1 MRAAVAA
8 LALVLAACGGGGG
21 GSTSPSPPTTPLGEA
36 KTESFTVT
44 SAYTGMT
51 YPVTVYL
58 PAGYATSTG
67 PKRVLYSMDHDLQFT
82 VVRQFVE
89 LKALDVIIV
98 SIGAVSS
105 DRRFVDFDLPG
116 AVPYYK
122 FLTLELI
129 PRVEAQYRI
138 DATQRSLLGYSLS
151 GLMDVIA
158 IFQDNPT
165 GRYFRGYVI
174 TDPSLQFHTNE
185 LLDADLQLWD
195 TTHNLPITVHHCS
208 TSGVAPYITLPQQM
222 QARGYQGLAYR
233 FQVYTFNHQSVLG
246 PCVSDGLDY
255 LFGRG

>member
-1 MRAAVAA
+1 MRAAVAL

-21 GSTSPSPPTTPLGEA
+21 GDSSSPPSTPAGTA
-36 KTESFTVT
+36 KLETLTLT
-44 SAYTGMT
+44 SSHTGAT

-67 PKRVLYSMDHDLQFT
+67 PKRVLYSMDHDLQFD

-89 LKALDVIIV
+89 LKHLDVIIV
-98 SIGAVSS
+98 SIGAISG

-116 AVPYYK
+116 AVPYYR
-122 FLTLELI
+122 FLTLEVI

-138 DATQRSLLGYSLS
+138 DPTQRSLLGYSLS

-158 IFQDNPT
+158 VFQDNPT
-165 GRYFRGYVI
+165 GKYFKGYVI
-174 TDPSLQFHTNE
+174 TDPSMQFHTAE
-185 LLDADLQLWD
+185 LLAADQQLWD
-195 TTHNLPITVHHCS
+195 TTHSLPLTIHHCA
-208 TSGVAPYITLPQQM
+208 TNPGAPWNTLALQM

-233 FQVYTFNHQSVLG
+233 FQVYTFTHQTVLG

>member
-1 MRAAVAA
+1 MRCAIAS
-8 LALVLAACGGGGG
+8 LLLVLAGCGGGGG
-21 GSTSPSPPTTPLGEA
+21 GSTPSPPSTPTGEA
-36 KTESFTVT
+36 KTETLTVA
-44 SAYTGMT
+44 SSYTGMT

-67 PKRVLYSMDHDLQFT
+67 PKRVLYSMDHDLQFG

-89 LKALDVIIV
+89 LKHLDVIIV
-98 SIGAVSS
+98 SIGAIAS

-116 AVPYYK
+116 AQPYFR

-129 PRVEAQYRI
+129 PRIEAQYRI
-138 DATQRSLLGYSLS
+138 DTTQRSLLGYSLS

-158 IFQDNPT
+158 IFQEDPSS
-165 GRYFRGYVI
+165 RYFKGYVI

-185 LLDADLQLWD
+185 LLAADQQLWD
-195 TTHNLPITVHHCS
+195 TTHNLAITVHHCS
-208 TSGVAPYITLPQQM
+208 TSGSAPYNTLPLQM
-222 QARGYQGLAYR
+222 KARGYQGLDYR
-233 FQVYTFNHQSVLG
+233 FEVYPYSHAAVLG